1 MTRGAYL
8 SPIVTKWATVMGA
21 GTPLD
26 AALGMVMEVS
36 GPCCAWAE
44 VAARGLAR
52 HFTVPIVGRHIKP
65 MRPCHFPSTPMGAH
79 GASPRQD
86 RARVAS
92 PLSPNLHACMLPR
105 RLALRPNP
113 ISLRSGRRATRLPH
127 ANPLALTRPRLPY
140 GNRTRFKSEHWSIMD
155 VGISYDHR

>member
-8 SPIVTKWATVMGA
+8 SQPIADRMGRTVMGRPHLLMP
-21 GTPLD
+21 T
-26 AALGMVMEVS
+26 LGMVMEVY
-36 GPCCAWAE
+36 GRRTGE
-44 VAARGLAR
+44 VAAVRAR

-127 ANPLALTRPRLPY
+127 ANPLALTRPRLPN